1 MVSTIRRVA
10 VLTGGT
16 DGPGMNA
23 AIRAA
28 VRSSLEVGWSVL
40 GVRHGFSGLLR
51 GDYVP
56 LDSRSVSHRIDKG
69 GTLLGT
75 SQQESLATAAKV
87 RQALRSLNE
96 ERVDALVSIGG
107 DVSARGGVALG
118 DAGFPVTLIPATIE
132 NDLWGT
138 DLAVGVDT
146 AINTAMDVIDRI
158 KDTASSQQQAFVVET
173 AGARSGYLALMVAI
187 VAGAE
192 IACLPESSPSLE
204 DIAREVSSAYVRGKE
219 HCIVVVAE
227 GAHPDARAIQQYL
240 VERSQETGFEA
251 HLTMLGHIQR
261 GGSPTA
267 KDRYLATLLGTRAV
281 QALAEGERG
290 VMAGLVSGG
299 VALIPLRDVVS
310 RRPEI
315 DPMYVEL
322 ADTLAR

>member
-1 MVSTIRRVA
+1 
-10 VLTGGT
+10 
-16 DGPGMNA
+16 MNA

-138 DLAVGVDT
+138 DQAVGVDT

-192 IACLPESSPSLE
+192 IACLPSRVRLLRISL
-204 DIAREVSSAYVRGKE
+204 ARFPPRTSG
-219 HCIVVVAE
+219 
-227 GAHPDARAIQQYL
+227 G
-240 VERSQETGFEA
+240 RSTA
-251 HLTMLGHIQR
+251 LLWWQR
-261 GGSPTA
+261 EPI
-267 KDRYLATLLGTRAV
+267 LTRAPSSNTWWSAPRRL
-281 QALAEGERG
+281 AL
-290 VMAGLVSGG
+290 
-299 VALIPLRDVVS
+299 
-310 RRPEI
+310 RPI
-315 DPMYVEL
+315 
-322 ADTLAR
+322 